1 MNDHTSITH
10 TYTHTHTH
18 THTHTCTQIC
28 EEVYGGRLRRF
39 EDIRAVYDFDVFV
52 KEYRPKK
59 ADDKIKRSY
68 RFGIEIREDFKV
80 FVRGKQAVGAKT
92 PWLPWVQMHPS
103 LLDLRPHTPHSPS
116 VVPTTA
122 ANKEWE
128 DFDKH
133 VVPTLSG

>member
-1 MNDHTSITH
+1 MNDHTCITH
-10 TYTHTHTH
+10 TRAYAHTHTH
-18 THTHTCTQIC
+18 IHTYTQIC

-39 EDIRAVYDFDVFV
+39 VDIRSVYDFDVFV

-59 ADDKIKRSY
+59 ADDKIKRTY
-68 RFGIEIREDFKV
+68 RFVIEVREDFKV

-92 PWLPWVQMHPS
+92 PWLPWVQMYPS
-103 LLDLRPHTPHSPS
+103 LHDLRPHTPHSPS

-128 DFDKH
+128 DFEKH
-133 VVPTLSG
+133 VVPTLVG